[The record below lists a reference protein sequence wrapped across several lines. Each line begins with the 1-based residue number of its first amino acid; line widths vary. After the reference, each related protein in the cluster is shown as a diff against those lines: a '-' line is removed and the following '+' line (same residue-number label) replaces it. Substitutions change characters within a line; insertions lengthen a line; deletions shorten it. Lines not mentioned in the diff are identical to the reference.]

1 MPVHGSNVIRLLKQ
15 WLALPALL
23 ICLMASPVFGQ
34 QTPQR
39 PDRPFTEL
47 VLEGSS
53 LFSRDDVVWLLDLRE
68 GERLPGDP
76 GDLAQRLRER
86 YEREGY
92 GAVEVTAAFDSAS
105 GRLTLVVQER
115 RVDDIEVV
123 GVSESLA
130 TRVKQALIERVRV
143 GDVYNAR
150 LVRRVVEEIAT
161 ATEGAFVIGGD
172 RGTGPD
178 DIDLVE
184 RSGKHVLVV
193 PLHKKKFD
201 ASFSTDTREDLF
213 NPVDGFSP
221 GLGFRTTRRDDEG
234 LNYTFVSGYV
244 SYKFSREHSSF
255 SVGFERK
262 ISHELGLFAGAEV
275 HDLTATDDAWRLT
288 AAEQSLVSL
297 GFKNTFRDYYRRKG
311 VQLHVSLR
319 PTPHHEFLFS
329 PRWDEHNPLENA
341 TDYSFF
347 RDDESYRPNEPI
359 LPADLNAMVFGYTYD
374 SRGLLDAGAKG
385 TYERH
390 LADDLFRG
398 SRRQDFGA
406 RIDWTS
412 EIAGRVMGGGYTF
425 ERHILNARAYVPLS
439 PRQSLTGRAMFGFA
453 RGTLPV
459 ERRFAIGGIGT
470 VHGYSFKEAVGERL
484 ILLNGEYRFDL
495 FGHWRDDHKGG
506 LRAIVFVD
514 SGRVLHPIGSSTNDW
529 LNGIG
534 VGLQFGPCRVEFGYR
549 LDDVPRS
556 QQVLVRF
563 SPNF

>member
-1 MPVHGSNVIRLLKQ
+1 VC
-15 WLALPALL
+15 LAAPPIA
-23 ICLMASPVFGQ
+23 AQDTQ
-34 QTPQR
+34 QR
-39 PDRPFTEL
+39 SDRPFTEL
-47 VLEGSS
+47 VVEGSS
-53 LFSRDDVVWLLDLRE
+53 LFSRDDVTWLLRLRQ
-68 GERLPGDP
+68 GEPLPGDP
-76 GDLAQRLRER
+76 GELAERLKER

-92 GAVEVTAAFDSAS
+92 GSVEVTASFDAAT
-105 GRLTLVVQER
+105 GKLTLLVQER

-123 GVSESLA
+123 GVDENLA
-130 TRVKQALIERVRV
+130 TRVRKGLAEKISI

-150 LVRRVVEEIAT
+150 AVRRVVDEIA
-161 ATEGAFVIGGD
+161 AAAEGAFAIGGT
-172 RGTGPD
+172 RGTVPD

-193 PLHKKKFD
+193 PLHRKKFE

-213 NPVDGFSP
+213 NPVDGFAP
-221 GLGFRTTRRDDEG
+221 GIGFRTTRRDDSG
-234 LNYTFVSGYV
+234 LNYTFVSGYIA
-244 SYKFSREHSSF
+244 YKFSREHSGF

-262 ISHELGLFAGAEV
+262 ISHDLGLFAGAEV

-288 AAEQSLVSL
+288 PTEQSLVSL
-297 GFKNTFRDYYRRKG
+297 GFKNTFRDYYRRQG
-311 VQLHVSLR
+311 VQFHVSVR

-329 PRWDEHNPLENA
+329 PRWDEHEPLENA

-347 RDDESYRPNEPI
+347 RDDESYRPNQPV
-359 LPADLNAMVFGYTYD
+359 LPADLNSIVLGYTYD
-374 SRGLLDAGAKG
+374 SRGLLEAGPAG

-390 LADDLFRG
+390 LTDDLFRG

-412 EIAGRVMGGGYTF
+412 EIAGHAMGGDYTF

-439 PRQSLTGRAMFGFA
+439 PRQSLAGRGMFGYA
-453 RGTLPV
+453 RGNIPV
-459 ERRFAIGGIGT
+459 ERQFAIGGIGS
-470 VHGYSFKEAVGERL
+470 VHGYSFKEALGERL

-495 FGHWRDDHKGG
+495 IGHWSPERNSV

-514 SGRVLHPIGSSTNDW
+514 SGRVLRPIGSSTSDW

-534 VGLQFGPCRVEFGYR
+534 VGIQMGPIRVEFGYR

-563 SPNF
+563 SPTF